1 MEGRVEEG
9 FDPWE
14 MSDGLTNTFASEYW
28 AAGSWE
34 KATPTTGYCP
44 LTSAK
49 HTQLRVVVLATAS
62 FTANE
67 RAIQQANVERLAR
80 GNRATR
86 SWDVV
91 LYALNAI
98 DNKHD
103 EWLGEARRRTLGVE
117 RRTESEARLRLKARL
132 ASIAHPAHPKA
143 RGLRP

>member
-103 EWLGEARRRTLGVE
+103 EWLGWV
-117 RRTESEARLRLKARL
+117 RL
-132 ASIAHPAHPKA
+132 ADNKHDEWLTLTLALTIA
-143 RGLRP
+143 